1 MCAIRSQGQ
10 RGIDL
15 ITGRRRARDSLLFSR
30 VRFAYQKA
38 VHSFSHSFCPFC
50 FRLFLHISL
59 EISFVF
65 LFFSG
70 VGIHGAVSRSPFS
83 IHKAAPKEPRRT
95 KGNDCDVLYT
105 PAIFFASVFTVSL
118 KSRKKG
124 RGGAEHV
131 SLSRMQKS

>member
-1 MCAIRSQGQ
+1 MCAIRSHRQ

-38 VHSFSHSFCPFC
+38 VHSFIHSFCPFC

-65 LFFSG
+65 FVFLGGAGAGRKATVQCPAPHSLFTKLHLKNHAGPKEMTVMYCIHLQFFS
-70 VGIHGAVSRSPFS
+70 RPYLLF
-83 IHKAAPKEPRRT
+83 
-95 KGNDCDVLYT
+95 L
-105 PAIFFASVFTVSL
+105 
-118 KSRKKG
+118 
-124 RGGAEHV
+124 
-131 SLSRMQKS
+131 